1 MGMYHTNVSM
11 KHHIYP
17 WLPVAQNAPLS
28 GCHEVWGTRL
38 APPFFQE
45 DLWAGRW
52 QIPFDMQWYM
62 HIIHNICLYLSM
74 YLFTCLFR
82 YIYIYIAYIRTYNCV
97 RVYHNTYIYIYNI
110 DVYIHKPLGLLF
122 HHGLVSS
129 SYAPPISTSFLRS
142 EVQWLQK
149 RWFQDVV
156 IAAF

>member
-97 RVYHNTYIYIYNI
+97 RVYHNTYIYIYTI
-110 DVYIHKPLGLLF
+110 LMY
-122 HHGLVSS
+122 
-129 SYAPPISTSFLRS
+129 ISTNHWACYFIMVWFHLPMRRRFLRPFYVLRCNGCRS
-142 EVQWLQK
+142 ADSRMW
-149 RWFQDVV
+149 
-156 IAAF
+156 